1 MTAHDPLPAGGTT
14 ILTDLL
20 ARRDVRSGD
29 GNRRALFT
37 DFDQLI
43 DATIEI
49 PLSLAFLSEA
59 VTVVERR
66 TPVALRKIALRNWK
80 LFERAEV
87 LLPDVTDEKPIIL
100 LGGANGYGKSSLLE
114 SVLFGLFGR
123 RAASELDHLFRLGG
137 NKGTRK
143 PSYRAVL
150 ESAFTRS
157 ERARREGF
165 ASVELGFDCDGG
177 GLVLQRKWYF
187 DDQGAFIER
196 DEELIV
202 WVGED
207 GDLLDIPEGV
217 DAESWCQSE
226 IERRVVSAGL
236 APFFLFDGEQVDR
249 LADANLGDQLRF
261 GIEKILG
268 LDALTALGVDLR
280 DYARDRSR
288 DLKGASERD
297 ETLRIQAHELQ
308 LAAAHAAD
316 HLAAIDAEL
325 APLKAE
331 RDSLVAFLSIPT
343 GDSHAE
349 LQELLEAERKET
361 LECGRLHAAIVDAAA
376 FDIPLAMIGT
386 GLMGRLAQSLSDDGA
401 VHGSGAIG
409 SDDDL
414 SLLIE
419 RIAGLRGEMEQEF
432 SDVLRKA
439 WAGGLG
445 SAGAATVRHP
455 FLDRAQHREVES
467 VSRSISGGRQRVRDM
482 LAELAARRERVRELS
497 DEIERRRKQDERRTE
512 ARETL
517 GQLSIR
523 LEALQEKYEQAAQI
537 LETRHADLQPIAAR
551 LEDALLSSRE
561 AAPRLH
567 RADRARELAA
577 FADRTVA
584 KIAPLYF
591 ESFAAAVTEAYQSLS
606 HKSDVAGIEIASDGA
621 VIIRDGRGRDISDLR
636 RSAGESQIFA
646 MALIAAVGKL
656 AGPSLPLIVDT
667 PFGRLDTQH
676 RASALAA
683 FAARPGQTILLVQ
696 PEEFGAQQY
705 SQIGDRIAGAFEIA
719 YRQGDDGS
727 IGTSVLRPEELAA

>member
-1 MTAHDPLPAGGTT
+1 MTAQDHMPGDAMTFL
-14 ILTDLL
+14 IDLL
-20 ARRDVRSGD
+20 TRRDARSGD

-43 DATIEI
+43 DANIDV
-49 PLSLAFLSEA
+49 PLTLILGPEALSMA
-59 VTVVERR
+59 KQR

-87 LLPDVTDEKPIIL
+87 LLPDVADDKPMVL

-114 SVLFGLFGR
+114 AVLFGLFGR
-123 RAASELDHLFRLGG
+123 RAATELDHLFRLGG
-137 NKGTRK
+137 NKSARK
-143 PSYRAVL
+143 PSYKAVI

-261 GIEKILG
+261 GIEKILR
-268 LDALTALGVDLR
+268 LDALTALAADLR

-288 DLKGASERD
+288 DFKGASERD
-297 ETLRIQAHELQ
+297 ETLRAQAHELQ
-308 LAAAHAAD
+308 LAVEGAAE

-325 APLKAE
+325 IPLKAE
-331 RDSLVAFLSIPT
+331 RDRLVGFLSIPA

-349 LQELLEAERKET
+349 LQELLETARKESM
-361 LECGRLHAAIVDAAA
+361 ECDRIHAAIVDATA

-386 GLMGRLAQSLSDDGA
+386 GLMGRLVQSLSDDGA
-401 VHGSGAIG
+401 FHSSGAIG

-414 SLLIE
+414 ALLIE
-419 RIAGLRGEMEQEF
+419 RISGLSVEKEEAF
-432 SDVLRKA
+432 SEVLRKA
-439 WAGGLG
+439 WAGGVG
-445 SAGAATVRHP
+445 SAGSAVRHP
-455 FLDRAQHREVES
+455 FLDRAQHREVEAA
-467 VSRSISGGRQRVRDM
+467 SRSISSGRQRVRDL
-482 LAELAARRERVRELS
+482 LAELAVRREHVANLS
-497 DEIERRRKQDERRTE
+497 NNIEQRRKQDERRTE
-512 ARETL
+512 AREAL

-523 LEALQEKYEQAAQI
+523 LEAMLDKHKQA
-537 LETRHADLQPIAAR
+537 ETVLSARQADLEPIAAR

-567 RADRARELAA
+567 RADHARELAA
-577 FADRTVA
+577 FADRVVA

-591 ESFAAAVTEAYQSLS
+591 DSFAAAVTEAYQSLS
-606 HKSDVAGIEIASDGA
+606 HKSDVAGIEIAADGA
-621 VIIRDGRGRDISDLR
+621 VIIRDGSGRDISDLR

-656 AGPSLPLIVDT
+656 AGPALPLIVDT

-705 SQIGDRIAGAFEIA
+705 TQIGDRIAGAFEIA

-727 IGTSVLRPEELAA
+727 IGTSVLRPEVLAA